1 MDYKNAGVD
10 IEAGKIAVDSIS
22 DIVKSTFRDEVVD
35 NFGSFGSLFSLS
47 NLIFKYKEPVLVSGT
62 DGVGTKLKIAFDA
75 DKHNTIGLDLVA
87 MSVNDIACL
96 GAEPLFFLDYIATS
110 KLNPEAIKEIITG
123 IAAGCKIAGCSLIGG
138 EMAEM
143 PSFYKNNEYDLAGF
157 AVGIVDKNSIINGSN
172 IKEGDSVIGIASSGL
187 HSNGYSLARK
197 IVFDMMSLT
206 IDDKFLSDGT
216 TVAGALLEPTI
227 IYSGLINKLVEK
239 FEGKLNIKGIAHI
252 TGGGIPENLKRIIP
266 DNVAAEINKNSWEI
280 PEIFNILRENGNIEE
295 SEFYKVFNCGI
306 GMIIVVNKD
315 QENKVIDF
323 INNFHNL
330 DSIGGISQNFY
341 KSFKIGN
348 IIKSSPIE
356 SSMNI
361 KVKFI

>member
-96 GAEPLFFLDYIATS
+96 GAEPLFFLDYIAAS

-172 IKEGDSVIGIASSGL
+172 IKEGDSVIGIASNGL

-197 IVFDMMSLT
+197 IVFDIMSLT

-266 DNVAAEINKNSWEI
+266 DNATAEINKNSWKI

-315 QENKVIDF
+315 QENKIIDF
-323 INNFHNL
+323 INNFNNL
-330 DSIGGISQNFY
+330 DSISGTNQNFY

-348 IIKSSPIE
+348 IIKSSPVK
-356 SSMNI
+356 SSIDI
-361 KVKFI
+361 KIKFI

>member
-10 IEAGKIAVDSIS
+10 IEAGKIAVNSIS
-22 DIVKSTFRDEVVD
+22 NIVKSTFRDEVVD

-47 NLIFKYKEPVLVSGT
+47 NLILKYKEPILVSGT

-75 DKHNTIGLDLVA
+75 NKHDTIGLDLVA
-87 MSVNDIACL
+87 MCVNDIACL
-96 GAEPLFFLDYIATS
+96 GAEPLFFLDYISTS
-110 KLNPEAIKEIITG
+110 KLNPAAIKEIITG
-123 IAAGCKIAGCSLIGG
+123 IAEGCKIADCSLIGG

-157 AVGIVDKNSIINGSN
+157 AVGIVDKNSVINGLN
-172 IKEGDSVIGIASSGL
+172 IKEGDSIIGIASSGL

-197 IVFDMMSLT
+197 IVFDLMSLS

-216 TVAGALLEPTI
+216 TLADALLEPTI
-227 IYSGLINKLVEK
+227 IYSGLVGKLLERFK
-239 FEGKLNIKGIAHI
+239 GRLNIKGVAHI
-252 TGGGIPENLKRIIP
+252 TGGGIPENLARIVPEGVI
-266 DNVAAEINKNSWEI
+266 AEIDKNSWQL
-280 PEIFNILRENGNIEE
+280 PEIFNILKGNGKIEE
-295 SEFYKVFNCGI
+295 DEFYKVFNCGI

-315 QENKVIDF
+315 FEDEVINF
-323 INNFHNL
+323 INNFNKL
-330 DSIGGISQNFY
+330 NFTDNRNKKLY

-348 IIKSSPIE
+348 IVKSDYME
-356 SSMNI
+356 TEI

>member
-10 IEAGKIAVDSIS
+10 IEAGKIAVNSIS

-47 NLIFKYKEPVLVSGT
+47 NLILKYKEPILVSGT

-75 DKHNTIGLDLVA
+75 NKHDTIGLDLVA

-96 GAEPLFFLDYIATS
+96 GAEPLFFLDYISTS
-110 KLNPEAIKEIITG
+110 KLNPAAIKEIIIG
-123 IAAGCKIAGCSLIGG
+123 IAEGCKIAGCSLIGG

-157 AVGIVDKNSIINGSN
+157 AVGIVDKNSVINGLN
-172 IKEGDSVIGIASSGL
+172 IKEGDSIVGIASSGL

-197 IVFDMMSLT
+197 IVFDLMSLS

-216 TVAGALLEPTI
+216 TLADALLEPTI
-227 IYSGLINKLVEK
+227 IYSGLVGKLVEK
-239 FEGKLNIKGIAHI
+239 FEGRLNIKGIAHI
-252 TGGGIPENLKRIIP
+252 TGGGIPENLKRIVPEGVI
-266 DNVAAEINKNSWEI
+266 AEIDKNSWQQ
-280 PEIFNILRENGNIEE
+280 PEIFNILKENGKIEE
-295 SEFYKVFNCGI
+295 AEFYKVFNCGI

-315 QENKVIDF
+315 FEVQVINF
-323 INNFHNL
+323 INNFNKL
-330 DSIGGISQNFY
+330 NFTDNRNKKSY

-348 IIKSSPIE
+348 IVKSDYME
-356 SSMNI
+356 TGI